1 MCDCDDVEGRLKQ
14 AEREHSG
21 MTHRHAICVRSEL
34 KFYDISAGS
43 ENGMRVSQFF
53 LLFHAA
59 FMFTVY
65 TLFTFFGNFTHQ
77 HITGE
82 IASNFFLVHFS
93 FAAIFRLC

>member
-65 TLFTFFGNFTHQ
+65 TLFIFFRKLYTPTH
-77 HITGE
+77 HWRDRI
-82 IASNFFLVHFS
+82 
-93 FAAIFRLC
+93 